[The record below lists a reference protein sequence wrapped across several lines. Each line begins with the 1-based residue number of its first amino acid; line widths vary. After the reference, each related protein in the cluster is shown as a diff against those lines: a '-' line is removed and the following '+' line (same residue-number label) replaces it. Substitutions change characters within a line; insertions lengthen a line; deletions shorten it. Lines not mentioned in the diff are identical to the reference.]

1 MKLLKLNIR
10 NIASISEAE
19 IDFTKDI
26 FATES
31 IFLIY
36 GETGSGKT
44 TILDAICIALYGRTP
59 RLDNS
64 RTQQTVPTY
73 TLGDRSVNIMD
84 TKQLLKADANEGE
97 VSLLFTAAN
106 GKKYTAQWKVN
117 RVRGSSGINDPEWTL
132 IDGGRPITIKP
143 NARNKTER
151 RDLDD
156 LTGLSYD
163 QFCKTAMLAQGEFT
177 QFLKSNDEEKCE
189 ILEKITG
196 NTAYRTVGSEINRLK
211 NKAES
216 DVRFD
221 KALLERTVICGSKYN
236 PDETSFEDYADLV
249 GALIFNIEEEAQ
261 NFGEKVTAA
270 TELLA
275 AKDALQNIEDAK
287 REYDDQLG
295 IESSCVKTAA
305 ALIILQGGRQKEFE
319 AHQASY
325 KEMQSKLESIS
336 ADVPMYDNWILIEN
350 SLKQVPVLEQKIVQ
364 NNEQTQTV
372 KSQLTAI
379 EAEKKAKE
387 EVREAIRKKIV
398 GFEEVYAQREK
409 ELAKLE
415 PEKNKAHK
423 HQLEDLRV
431 KIGEAERVAG
441 VLAEKEKS
449 LKNLIEGLA
458 GKKSELEIRTKELVS
473 FLEKYNIAVTQEKSA
488 KELFDK
494 AAATVEQFIRLN
506 ENGAAL
512 RAMVKADDD
521 CPVCGRILSQEILD
535 SFDDN
540 AIKESLKHLEES
552 RDRGKAAWEKSVL
565 ALNGAKSAYDTA
577 NGLLEADNKALQKLE
592 NELKSEYEAISSFKE
607 TNRKTLTDCQF
618 DWNMED
624 IPVHISKRKAE
635 TLAELE
641 KTSKTLEI
649 IEAMEKE
656 ISAMRKNIDEVRKNE
671 ENPALLLVQKA
682 EKEANDAKTSIAALE
697 SALTGLEKERDNY
710 IETAGKYIT
719 IGNWKEKWNSNR
731 EEFLVQLAEK
741 TSGYVELKKD
751 SQDLKIKV
759 DNMGDEI
766 KNITFKRE
774 DYFKSYPDIQKRT
787 DEFDIDEFSHEDLQ
801 KVASEPL
808 LSRWIT
814 VISKTETAKEQMQR
828 IQKKKEEAQG
838 RFDSLKKK
846 YPRIENPEFHLKGE
860 PQLTLRTP
868 KEDLESLKNKW
879 LESKGKLTQS
889 AISERKE
896 LEKAEKLE
904 REIGNKIKLAARW
917 KSLDAVLGGPEGK
930 RFRDAA
936 MRMLFREILGRANE
950 SLRHIAPHYQLH
962 NEPGSMVILVRDLE
976 QGGYTRATST
986 LSGGESFVVSLAL
999 ALGLSTFG
1007 KDGLA
1012 VDTIFIDEGFGT
1024 LSEDMLE
1031 RVIITL
1037 EDLKRYGCRVGLI
1050 SHVPALRNRIS
1061 AKLEVRDGRVRA
1073 VL

>member
-64 RTQQTVPTY
+64 RTQKTVPTY
-73 TLGDRSVNIMD
+73 TLGDGIVNIMD
-84 TKQLLKADANEGE
+84 TKQLLKADASEGE
-97 VSLLFTAAN
+97 VSLFFTAAN
-106 GKKYTAQWKVN
+106 DKNYTAQWKVS
-117 RVRGSSGINDPEWTL
+117 RVRGSTGIKDPEWTL
-132 IDGGRPITIKP
+132 IDDGRSILIKP
-143 NARNKTER
+143 NARNEAER
-151 RDLDD
+151 HNLDD

-177 QFLKSNDEEKCE
+177 HFLKSNDEEKCE

-196 NTAYRTVGSEINRLK
+196 NTAYRIVGSEINILK
-211 NKAES
+211 NKADY
-216 DVRFD
+216 DVKLD
-221 KALLERTVICGSKYN
+221 KDVLGRTVICGLKYN
-236 PDETSFEDYADLV
+236 PEENSFEDYTNV
-249 GALIFNIEEEAQ
+249 VSNEISKIEKEAKDFEEKA
-261 NFGEKVTAA
+261 VVA
-270 TELLA
+270 TELIGAKEALESIREADEEYEGQLSTEA
-275 AKDALQNIEDAK
+275 A
-287 REYDDQLG
+287 
-295 IESSCVKTAA
+295 CVKTAA
-305 ALIILQGGRQKEFE
+305 ALVILQGERLKELE
-319 AHQASY
+319 AHKASHRRMQAKIDS
-325 KEMQSKLESIS
+325 LS
-336 ADVPMYDNWILIEN
+336 ADVSMYENWNLIEN
-350 SLKQVPVLEQKIVQ
+350 SLQKVPVLEQKISQ
-364 NNEQTQTV
+364 NKEQMKTA

-398 GFEEVYAQREK
+398 GLEEEYTQKEK

-415 PEKNKAHK
+415 PEKRKAHK
-423 HQLEDLRV
+423 RQLEDLRV
-431 KIGEAERVAG
+431 KLGEVERV
-441 VLAEKEKS
+441 VSILAEKEKA
-449 LKNLIEGLA
+449 LKSRQEELL
-458 GKKSELEIRTKELVS
+458 GKKSELEKKKNSVTDL
-473 FLEKYNIAVTQEKSA
+473 LEKYNTSVTKEGAA
-488 KELFDK
+488 KELYDK
-494 AAATVEQFIRLN
+494 TATALEQFVRLN

-512 RAMVKADDD
+512 RALVKADDN
-521 CPVCGRILSQEILD
+521 CPVCGREVTQEILD

-540 AIKESLKHLEES
+540 AINASLQHLEKS
-552 RDRGKAAWEKSVL
+552 RDNAKAAWNDSLKS
-565 ALNGAKSAYDTA
+565 LNDAKTAYGTEYR
-577 NGLLEADNKALQKLE
+577 LLDADKKTLQKLE
-592 NELKSEYEAISSFKE
+592 NELQSESEAISHFKE
-607 TNRKTLTDCQF
+607 TNHRILTDCQF
-618 DWNMED
+618 DWDMGD
-624 IPVHISKRKAE
+624 LSAHISKRKAE

-641 KTSKTLEI
+641 KASKTLEI
-649 IEAMEKE
+649 IETIEKE
-656 ISAMRKNIDEVRKNE
+656 IAGMHKRIDEVRKNE
-671 ENPALLLVQKA
+671 ESPTELSVKAVEQKLN
-682 EKEANDAKTSIAALE
+682 EAKTRIAALE

-719 IGNWKEKWNSNR
+719 IANWKEKWNSNR
-731 EEFLVQLAEK
+731 EEFLTQLSEK
-741 TSGYVELKKD
+741 TADYNKLKKD
-751 SQDLKIKV
+751 SQDLKLKV
-759 DNMGDEI
+759 DSLGDELDKI
-766 KNITFKRE
+766 KLKRE
-774 DYFKSYPDIQKRT
+774 EYFKTYPDIQKRT
-787 DEFDIDEFSHEDLQ
+787 DEFDAAEFSSDDLRR
-801 KVASEPL
+801 VAAEPI
-808 LSRWIT
+808 LSRWVT
-814 VISKTETAKEQMQR
+814 VISRTETAREQMKR

-838 RFDSLKKK
+838 RFDSFKKK
-846 YPRIENPEFHLKGE
+846 YPRIENPEFYLKGE

-868 KEDLESLKNKW
+868 KEYLETLKNKW

-889 AISERKE
+889 AISERKA
-896 LEKAEKLE
+896 LEKAEILE

-1007 KDGLA
+1007 KEGLA

-1024 LSEDMLE
+1024 LSEDILE

-1061 AKLEVRDGRVRA
+1061 AKLEVRDGRVRK
-1073 VL
+1073 VV

>member
-64 RTQQTVPTY
+64 RTQKTVPTY
-73 TLGDRSVNIMD
+73 TLGDGVVNIMD
-84 TKQLLKADANEGE
+84 TKQLLKADASEGE

-106 GKKYTAQWKVN
+106 SKNYTAQWKVS
-117 RVRGSSGINDPEWTL
+117 RVRGSTGIKDPEWTL
-132 IDGGRPITIKP
+132 IDGGRSILIKP
-143 NARNKTER
+143 NARNEAER
-151 RDLDD
+151 RNLDD

-196 NTAYRTVGSEINRLK
+196 NTAYRIVGSEINRLK
-211 NKAES
+211 NKAEY
-216 DVRFD
+216 DVKLD
-221 KALLERTVICGSKYN
+221 KDVLGRTVICGLKYN
-236 PDETSFEDYADLV
+236 PEENSFEDYT
-249 GALIFNIEEEAQ
+249 NIVSNEISKIEKEAKG
-261 NFGEKVTAA
+261 FEDKAAAA
-270 TELLA
+270 TELIG
-275 AKDALQNIEDAK
+275 AKEALESIQEADE
-287 REYDDQLG
+287 EYNAQLKT
-295 IESSCVKTAA
+295 EASCVKTVA
-305 ALIILQGGRQKEFE
+305 ALIILQGERQKEFE
-319 AHQASY
+319 AHKASY
-325 KEMQSKLESIS
+325 KEMQSQLESLS

-350 SLKQVPVLEQKIVQ
+350 SLKQVPVLEQKIAQ
-364 NNEQTQTV
+364 NKEQTQNA

-379 EAEKKAKE
+379 ETDKKAKE
-387 EVREAIRKKIV
+387 DELGAIRKKIA
-398 GFEEVYAQREK
+398 GLEEEYAKKEK

-415 PEKNKAHK
+415 PEKRKTHK

-431 KIGEAERVAG
+431 KLGEVERVVS
-441 VLAEKEKS
+441 VLAEKEKA
-449 LKNLIEGLA
+449 LKSRQEELA
-458 GKKSELEIRTKELVS
+458 GKKSELEKREKVLAS
-473 FLEKYNIAVTQEKSA
+473 LLEKYNITVTKEKDA
-488 KELFDK
+488 KGLYEK
-494 AAATVEQFIRLN
+494 AAATLNQFERLN
-506 ENGAAL
+506 KNGAAL
-512 RAMVKADDD
+512 RALVKVDDN
-521 CPVCGRILSQEILD
+521 CPVCGTTVTQAILD
-535 SFDDN
+535 SFDDK
-540 AIKESLKHLEES
+540 AVRETLKHLEQS
-552 RDRGKAAWEKSVL
+552 RDNAKAAWDDSLKS
-565 ALNGAKSAYDTA
+565 LNDAKTAYGTEYR
-577 NGLLEADNKALQKLE
+577 LLDADSKALQKLE
-592 NELKSEYEAISSFKE
+592 LEVKSESENISRFKG
-607 TNRKTLTDCQF
+607 TNRSILIDCQF
-618 DWNMED
+618 DWEMED
-624 IPVHISKRKAE
+624 LTARISKRKDE
-635 TLAELE
+635 TLSELE
-641 KTSKTLEI
+641 KATKALKGIESLEN
-649 IEAMEKE
+649 E
-656 ISAMRKNIDEVRKNE
+656 ISTMRKNIDGVRKNE
-671 ENPALLLVQKA
+671 ESPALLLVQKA
-682 EKEANDAKTSIAALE
+682 EKEANDTKTSIAALE

-710 IETAGKYIT
+710 IDTAGKYIT
-719 IGNWKEKWNSNR
+719 IENWKEKWNSNR
-731 EEFLVQLAEK
+731 EEFLTQLSEK
-741 TSGYVELKKD
+741 TAGYVKLKKD
-751 SQDLKIKV
+751 SQDLKVKV

-766 KNITFKRE
+766 QNITSKRE
-774 DYFKSYPDIQKRT
+774 EYFKTYPDIQKRT
-787 DEFDIDEFSHEDLQ
+787 DEFDENEFSPEDLQ
-801 KVASEPL
+801 RVAAEPIL
-808 LSRWIT
+808 NRWVT
-814 VISKTETAKEQMQR
+814 VISRTETAREQMER

-838 RFDSLKKK
+838 RFDSFLNK
-846 YPRIENPEFHLKGE
+846 YPDAETPDFYLKGE

-868 KEDLESLKNKW
+868 KEDLEGLKNKW

-896 LEKAEKLE
+896 LEKAKKLE

-917 KSLDAVLGGPEGK
+917 KSLDAVLGGPDGK

-1007 KDGLA
+1007 KEGLA

-1024 LSEDMLE
+1024 LSEDILE

-1061 AKLEVRDGRVRA
+1061 AKLEVRDGRVRK
-1073 VL
+1073 VN